1 MLKAVIFDMDGTLG
15 DTLGLCIEAYRQVTL
30 EYTGKKPSAQEVTHF
45 FGISDRGV
53 LGGLLGMPY
62 DAPDLP
68 VGRFVQIY
76 EELHPALSPQPFD
89 GAVATLRQLKG
100 WGLKLGLV
108 TGKEGYT
115 ATPTLRRFGMEG
127 LFDWEGLGKPTH
139 NCKAERLQEAMDFF
153 SLRADEMIYVGD
165 APSDI
170 SQCHS
175 VGVPIVNAAW
185 APEAEGGKEACLALN
200 PDYRLTDFSALAGLI
215 HQLLT
220 RE

>member
-30 EYTGKKPSAQEVTHF
+30 EYTGRKPEPQEVTRF

-62 DAPDLP
+62 DSPNLP
-68 VGRFVQIY
+68 IDRFVRIY
-76 EELHPALSPQPFD
+76 EEMHPVLSPRPFD
-89 GAVATLRQLKG
+89 GAVQVLCQLKK

-108 TGKEGYT
+108 TGKEDYT
-115 ATPTLRRFGMEG
+115 ARPTLHRFGMEG
-127 LFDWEGLGKPTH
+127 LFDWMGLGTPTH
-139 NCKAERLQEAMDFF
+139 NCKAERLQEAMAFF
-153 SLRADEMIYVGD
+153 SLRADEMLYVGD

-170 SQCHS
+170 TQCHS

-185 APEAEGGKEACLALN
+185 APEADRETQACLALQ
-200 PDYRLTDFSALAGLI
+200 PDYRLCDFSALPGLI
-215 HQLLT
+215 QTLLT
-220 RE
+220 RA

>member
-15 DTLGLCIEAYRQVTL
+15 DTLGLCIEAFRQVTL
-30 EYTGKKPSAQEVTHF
+30 ECTGRRPGTQEVTRF

-62 DAPDLP
+62 DAPELP
-68 VGRFVQIY
+68 VDRFVRIY
-76 EELHPALSPQPFD
+76 EELHPTLSPQPFD
-89 GAVATLRQLKG
+89 GAVAMLRQLKE

-139 NCKAERLQEAMDFF
+139 NCKSGRLREAMDFF
-153 SLRADEMIYVGD
+153 SLQADEMIYVGD

-175 VGVPIVNAAW
+175 VGVPIINAAW
-185 APEAEGGKEACLALN
+185 APGADREKAACLALK
-200 PDYRLTDFSALAGLI
+200 PDYRLGDFSALPGLI
-215 HQLLT
+215 QTLLT
-220 RE
+220 QA